1 MAKGQA
7 HGTLCVLHAEERPRD
22 GDPETPG
29 PEKEGH
35 RAEEVKRWSLAAAVI
50 NAPGMFT
57 NMPAETC
64 VEARLGDRGWV
75 RPGPPGA
82 CLHSQRGHCPREA
95 PNIHSSPESGPRE
108 PWEVSG

>member
-1 MAKGQA
+1 M
-7 HGTLCVLHAEERPRD
+7 LCTPRKD
-22 GDPETPG
+22 PG

-35 RAEEVKRWSLAAAVI
+35 RAGEEVKRWSLAAAVI

-57 NMPAETC
+57 NMPAEAC

-95 PNIHSSPESGPRE
+95 PNTHSSPESGPRE